1 MKEKLCYQIRVTE
14 ASGLLSLRAAAA
26 AAEETILNDAPCEK
40 KQTNKKKQNNTR
52 QIKRGSICIFMIQ
65 KEKRQTLF
73 TQ

>member
-40 KQTNKKKQNNTR
+40 KNKTTR
-52 QIKRGSICIFMIQ
+52 GEL
-65 KEKRQTLF
+65 KEGPFAFL
-73 TQ
+73 

>member
-40 KQTNKKKQNNTR
+40 KQSNTR
-52 QIKRGSICIFMIQ
+52 RIKRGSICIFMIQ